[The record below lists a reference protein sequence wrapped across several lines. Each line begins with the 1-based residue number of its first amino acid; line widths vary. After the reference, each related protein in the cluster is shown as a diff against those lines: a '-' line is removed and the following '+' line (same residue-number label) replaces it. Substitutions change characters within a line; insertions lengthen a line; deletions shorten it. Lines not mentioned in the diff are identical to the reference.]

1 MTERVLAEGL
11 AGQGLAA
18 LATLL
23 AGCATQPA
31 QHTPPVM
38 TELVDIPAGRFVM
51 GHDGGAFRDQNP
63 AHVVELDAFRIE
75 RTLVTVESFS
85 RFVDATGYVTTAEKR
100 GTGKTSILGMDDW
113 EWREVAGLSWR
124 HPWGE
129 QNANAIELRPD
140 MPVTMVSWIDADQYC
155 RWKGRR
161 LPTEAEWEYA
171 MRAGATTLYPWGEDP
186 TPAGGP
192 RMNFWEGRTHH
203 ENTATDGWLYLS
215 PIRTYPPNAWGID
228 DPVGNVWQWVA
239 DWYDAETF
247 ANNAARPEGAKNP
260 RGPESGDF
268 KVARGGSWWCS
279 ARTCHG
285 YGLVSRGKTRPE
297 ASFSNNGFRCVED
310 NAAFRP

>member
-1 MTERVLAEGL
+1 VRLVGVLAL
-11 AGQGLAA
+11 VASAP
-18 LATLL
+18 
-23 AGCATQPA
+23 GCATSPSPTAPTTQP
-31 QHTPPVM
+31 TPTIP
-38 TELVDIPAGRFVM
+38 TELSELVEVPAGRFVM

-63 AHVVELDAFRIE
+63 AHVVVLDAFRIE
-75 RTLVTVESFS
+75 RTLVTLEAFS
-85 RFVDATGYVTTAEKR
+85 RFVEATDYVTTAERR

-129 QNANAIELRPD
+129 NNAAEIPLRPD
-140 MPVTMVSWIDADQYC
+140 MPVTMVSWIDADAYC

-186 TPAGGP
+186 TPAGVP
-192 RMNFWEGRTHH
+192 RLNFWEGKTHH
-203 ENTATDGWLYLS
+203 DNPKTDGWLYLS
-215 PIRTYPPNAWGID
+215 PVRTYPPNAWGID

-247 ANNAARPEGAKNP
+247 ARNATHPDGVKNP
-260 RGPESGDF
+260 RGPDSGDF

-285 YGLVSRGKTRPE
+285 YGLVSRGKTRAE
-297 ASFSNNGFRCVED
+297 ASFPNNGFRCVGD
-310 NAAFRP
+310 VRP